1 MRNKIEEQDFRSVHG
16 TWGESEDDPSVG
28 LNRDVLLRFLSV
40 NFLKK
45 DSRGIERKHHSITSI
60 PIFLKD
66 IG

>member
-45 DSRGIERKHHSITSI
+45 DSKLSKALNESIIQLLQFPFS
-60 PIFLKD
+60 
-66 IG
+66 